1 MADCN
6 VAEGGGST
14 AGSVLLGGY
23 RKTDKVGPIKY
34 LFFSTALSLTLVGW
48 RFALLFLCSVFFLFF
63 FQF

>member
-1 MADCN
+1 MVECN

-14 AGSVLLGGY
+14 AGSVLLGRY

-48 RFALLFLCSVFFLFF
+48 RFVCFLFALFF
-63 FQF
+63 F